1 MNKQN
6 IKIEIEVKDS
16 DTLFALCKII
26 GYRDWTAGDEFTRK
40 HHLADKKDN
49 RHLIIFE
56 SSLAGMEDVARIITG
71 IDELNLAKQEEE
83 TKED

>member
-16 DTLFALCKII
+16 TTLFALCRIM
-26 GYRDWTAGDEFTRK
+26 GYRDMQRDEFTRN

-56 SSLAGMEDVARIITG
+56 TSLAGMEDVARIITG

-83 TKED
+83 SEED

>member
-1 MNKQN
+1 MKNQN
-6 IKIEIEVKDS
+6 IKIEIEIKDS
-16 DTLFALCKII
+16 TTLFALMQII

-56 SSLAGMEDVARIITG
+56 TSLAGMEDVARIITG
-71 IDELNLAKQEEE
+71 INDLNLAKQEEE
-83 TKED
+83 SEED